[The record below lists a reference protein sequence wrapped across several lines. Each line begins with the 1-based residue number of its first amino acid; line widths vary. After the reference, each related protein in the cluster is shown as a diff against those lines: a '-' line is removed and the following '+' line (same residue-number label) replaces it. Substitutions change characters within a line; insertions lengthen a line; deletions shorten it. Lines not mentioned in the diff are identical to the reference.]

1 MKYNSKFDVHTGLS
15 FGATAAA
22 STARGAHCFLPRA
35 TCVCFYERPL
45 DGAERRLLWPAAASM
60 ASGAAQVDP
69 RRRRLRRAIS
79 TAINRRDGRLTRMR
93 ELTHRK
99 APKDQTPQS
108 DGDALPL
115 PSIFG

>member
-1 MKYNSKFDVHTGLS
+1 MKYNLKFDVHTGLS

-69 RRRRLRRAIS
+69 RGRRLRPAIS

-93 ELTHRK
+93 EIDSQEGTK
-99 APKDQTPQS
+99 ETDTA
-108 DGDALPL
+108 
-115 PSIFG
+115 